1 LDLGRAGR
9 RIGNPLFDFPLKG
22 TAMDRAI
29 SMDGS
34 HTDGGSPT
42 NPISAKVEGAAQAAH
57 QTTDKIADKAT
68 AQVDRIADKA
78 TAQVDRLS
86 GTAHRAVNTAAD
98 AASSAAEWV
107 SAIPEQVKDVRVHL
121 TEAASASIRTRP
133 IAMVAGALVIG
144 YLLGR
149 FRRL

>member
-1 LDLGRAGR
+1 VPIGIDPINLMAAGVS
-9 RIGNPLFDFPLKG
+9 I
-22 TAMDRAI
+22 MS

-34 HTDGGSPT
+34 LTDGGNRTSPM
-42 NPISAKVEGAAQAAH
+42 SAKVEDAAQAAH
-57 QTTDKIADKAT
+57 LAT
-68 AQVDRIADKA
+68 DRIADTA

-86 GTAHRAVNTAAD
+86 ATAHRAVNTAAD

-107 SAIPEQVKDVRVHL
+107 SAIPEQVKGVPVHL
-121 TEAASASIRTRP
+121 TEAASASIRARP
-133 IAMVAGALVIG
+133 IAMVAGALFIG